1 MAKEDDLVE
10 NKNTNTNL
18 IQFPPQNPTNKI
30 KVNTPI
36 IIVLMNP

>member
-18 IQFPPQNPTNKI
+18 IQSPAQNPTNKI